1 MTLNYSRP
9 DANFLETRIHYL
21 GQKGTGRTTSEFPV
35 MYYTIGRIWH
45 LIGVHEALYRAIIM
59 GIFFIG
65 LLALYG
71 TIADILKDQVPALF
85 ISTLMFTSPML
96 AYYANN
102 FIMNIPALS
111 FVFMGWWAAVR
122 YRKYGHMKFIFMASA
137 FFLLAGALK
146 ATAALSLLLLLSLV
160 TIAPTRLGGFL
171 GVNVRR
177 SHRMVAIVLG

>member
-45 LIGVHEALYRAIIM
+45 LIGVHVALYRAIIM

-71 TIADILKDQVPALF
+71 TIADILNHFRA
-85 ISTLMFTSPML
+85 S
-96 AYYANN
+96 
-102 FIMNIPALS
+102 S
-111 FVFMGWWAAVR
+111 FDADVHEPDAG
-122 YRKYGHMKFIFMASA
+122 
-137 FFLLAGALK
+137 LLCE
-146 ATAALSLLLLLSLV
+146 
-160 TIAPTRLGGFL
+160 
-171 GVNVRR
+171 
-177 SHRMVAIVLG
+177 